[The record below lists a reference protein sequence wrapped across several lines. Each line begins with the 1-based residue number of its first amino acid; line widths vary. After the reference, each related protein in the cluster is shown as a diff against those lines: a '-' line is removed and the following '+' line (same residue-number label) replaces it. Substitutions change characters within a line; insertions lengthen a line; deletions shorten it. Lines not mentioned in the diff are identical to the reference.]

1 MSEKEILVTRSTP
14 SGLHDAWVQQGGDLS
29 DSLYLDKLREKGVVS
44 VQVPL
49 FNRVIDPERGRLFLQ
64 GEPMDYPS
72 NDYVIDS
79 WMIKHGLES
88 VVLGSDW
95 IMGFDPHTDQLI
107 S

>member
-1 MSEKEILVTRSTP
+1 MSEMLLLTYTAP
-14 SGLHDAWVQQGGDLS
+14 SGLHDAWESIQGDLDDPS
-29 DSLYLDKLREKGVVS
+29 FLEELRAKGVVS

-49 FNRVIDPERGRLFLQ
+49 FNHVLDLDRGRLFLQ
-64 GEPMDYPS
+64 GERMDYPS

>member
-1 MSEKEILVTRSTP
+1 MLVTRHSP
-14 SGLHDAWVQQGGDLS
+14 SGLHDAWESIQGDLDDPS
-29 DSLYLDKLREKGVVS
+29 FLEELRAKNVVS
-44 VQVPL
+44 VRVPI
-49 FNRVIDPERGRLFLQ
+49 FGRVFDPDRGRLFIK
-64 GEPMDYPS
+64 GERVDFPS
-72 NDYVIDS
+72 IDYVLNS